1 MEIKWSEEKNEI
13 LKANKDRNISFEII
27 KEKILNLDF
36 LDVIQNTWKYS
47 HQKIFIIK
55 HNNYIYKVPFV
66 ENEEEN
72 YIFLKNAFQ
81 DRVLNKK
88 YN

>member
-1 MEIKWSEEKNEI
+1 MDIRWSEEKNEI
-13 LKANKDRNISFEII
+13 LKANKDRNINFEII
-27 KEKILNLDF
+27 KEKILNDDF
-36 LDVIQNTWKYS
+36 LDIIQNIWKYS

-66 ENEEEN
+66 ENYDEN

-81 DRVLNKK
+81 DRILNKK